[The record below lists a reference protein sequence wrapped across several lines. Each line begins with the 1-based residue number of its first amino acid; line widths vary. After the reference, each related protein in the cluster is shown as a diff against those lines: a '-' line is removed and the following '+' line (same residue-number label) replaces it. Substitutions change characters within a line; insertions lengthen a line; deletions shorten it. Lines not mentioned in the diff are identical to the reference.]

1 MKNEIS
7 FMKSILLFLS
17 LSSVLASSK
26 LHGNSLLYPL
36 ITYAN
41 IIELDFSFSI
51 WPGFILNTATPSD
64 LISSSLS
71 LVRTRFDSLYYVDSF

>member
-7 FMKSILLFLS
+7 ILELILLFLS

-41 IIELDFSFSI
+41 IDLDFSFSI
-51 WPGFILNTATPSD
+51 WPGFILNLQPLP
-64 LISSSLS
+64 LI
-71 LVRTRFDSLYYVDSF
+71 